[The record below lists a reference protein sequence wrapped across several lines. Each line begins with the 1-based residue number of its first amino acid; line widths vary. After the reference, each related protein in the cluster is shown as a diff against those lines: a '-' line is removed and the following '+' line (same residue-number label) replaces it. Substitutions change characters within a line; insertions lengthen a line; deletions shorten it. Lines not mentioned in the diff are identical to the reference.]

1 MTRKLLLSILLL
13 CLAQASHATR
23 DYHYGAVTDENVLRC
38 DQRHWQGEVDSA
50 RKCYQALVASNASA
64 FSKAEAWWALGD
76 AKQAN
81 EFFKTASKQQPD
93 DSMVLTRWG
102 DLFVSTHQLAEAQKL
117 YSEALALDKQ
127 NNWAALGTGI
137 VLSDSYDPAGKEHLE
152 KLQEQQDL
160 PEGVRLKVT
169 LVAAL
174 AAIENSETVEAADYL
189 QLADKIAK
197 ENKLPRAEI
206 FATQA
211 GLAVRNRQPSQDW
224 IDKALDE
231 NPAYGDAYAIP
242 AHIYMIT
249 FRYDETGEYYQKAVD
264 VQPDHWEA
272 HLELGANHLRQ
283 NRGKEARTHFT
294 LAYEGDPF
302 NPAIVNSLR
311 MIDTYDTFTLHS
323 YPSELADR
331 KIPVVT
337 LRLDP
342 KEADVLAPYVERLGQ
357 DAIKTL
363 SKRYQYD
370 LKNTATIEVYPNHE
384 DFVVRT
390 LGMPGMALLGVA
402 FGDVIALDSPSA
414 QAGND
419 YHWGTTL
426 WHEIA
431 HIFTLKA
438 SDHNVPRW
446 FTEGISVF
454 EEWRTGPIPG
464 IRIPNH
470 VWQSLREHEFLPIA
484 ELDQGFVRPSY
495 DNQVIVSY
503 MQGGLIC
510 EFLET
515 EYSFEKLLGI
525 LNAYKQG
532 MNTAQAIEK
541 VMQMTTAQFDKEFED
556 FYNSN
561 FAHFAKEL
569 PEFGKQ
575 LTEAMKSFS
584 AEDYTAAVKFAN
596 EAIKMRPE
604 YIEADSPYL
613 TKASAQKSLEQHAE
627 AMQTLLTYWQRGGY
641 QPEPLLE
648 LARYTLEQKDPD
660 TAVKILYAY
669 NLVDPFNIQV
679 HQLLGDTLL
688 EKDQAEDALREYQV
702 AMALNPLDQAA
713 AWFQLASANHKLG
726 NHETAREQVLESLD
740 KAPHYRPA
748 QKLLRTLLTTRT
760 TQE

>member
-1 MTRKLLLSILLL
+1 MKQRLLILILLIGLTDL
-13 CLAQASHATR
+13 CLAAR
-23 DYHYGAVTDENVLRC
+23 DYHYGAVSDPDVLRC
-38 DQRHWQGEVDSA
+38 DQLHWQGELDNA
-50 RKCYQALVASNASA
+50 RTCYQTLTASSASA
-64 FSKAEAWWALGD
+64 ASKAEAWWALGD
-76 AKQAN
+76 AKKAN
-81 EFFKTASKQQPD
+81 EWFKTASKQQVD
-93 DSMVLTRWG
+93 NSMVLSRWG
-102 DLFVSTHQLAEAQKL
+102 DLFAATHQLAEAQKL
-117 YSEALALDKQ
+117 YSEAIALD
-127 NNWAALGTGI
+127 NTNHWADLGTGI
-137 VLSDSYDPAGKEHLE
+137 VLSDSYDPAGKVYLE
-152 KLQEQQDL
+152 KLQEQEAL
-160 PEGVRLKVT
+160 PDGVRLKII
-169 LVAAL
+169 LVAAQ
-174 AAIENSETVEAADYL
+174 AAIENSEPSEAAEYL
-189 QLADKIAK
+189 KLADEVAIK
-197 ENKLPRAEI
+197 NKLPRAEI

-211 GLAVRNRQPSQDW
+211 GLAVRNREPAQEW
-224 IDKALDE
+224 IDKALSE

-283 NRGKEARTHFT
+283 NRGKDAREHFT

-311 MIDTYDTFTLHS
+311 MIDTYDTFSLHS
-323 YPSELADR
+323 YPQNLGEKKL
-331 KIPVVT
+331 PTVT

-342 KEADVLAPYVERLGQ
+342 KEADILAPYVQQLSLQ
-357 DAIKTL
+357 AISTL
-363 SKRYQYD
+363 SERYQYE
-370 LKNTATIEVYPNHE
+370 LKNTATVEVYPNHE
-384 DFVVRT
+384 DFIVRT

-438 SDHNVPRW
+438 SNHNVPRW

-454 EEWRTGPIPG
+454 EEWRTGPLPG

-470 VWQSLREHEFLPIA
+470 VWQALREHEFLPIA

-515 EYSFEKLLGI
+515 EYSFDKLLGI
-525 LNAYKQG
+525 LNAYSEG
-532 MNTAQAIEK
+532 LNTAQAIET
-541 VMQMTTAQFDKEFED
+541 VMQMTTDQFDEEFQK
-556 FYNSN
+556 FYTSK
-561 FAHFAKEL
+561 FARYAEEL
-569 PEFGKQ
+569 PEFNERR
-575 LTEAMKSFS
+575 TEAAKAL
-584 AEDYTAAVKFAN
+584 AEEEFDT
-596 EAIKMRPE
+596 AIKLAEVAITMRPD

-613 TKASAQKSLEQHAE
+613 TKASAQKSLEQPE
-627 AMQTLLTYWQRGGY
+627 QAMQTLQTFWQRGGY
-641 QPEPLLE
+641 QPGPLLE
-648 LARYTLEQKDPD
+648 LASHTFEQQDPA
-660 TAVKILYAY
+660 TAIKILNSY
-669 NLVDPFNIQV
+669 NLVDPFNIEV

-688 EKDQAEDALREYQV
+688 DQGDAEAALVEYEV
-702 AMALNPLDQAA
+702 AMALKPLDKAT
-713 AWFQLASANHKLG
+713 AWFQLANANHKLG
-726 NHETAREQVLESLD
+726 NNDSAREQVLESLD
-740 KAPHYRPA
+740 AAPHYRPA